1 MNQYIII
8 CSSRKYP
15 YRPSPSHW
23 GHFCFRPP
31 HPWNF
36 HDLPAWLGTPKR
48 EYFHPQCTSRTL
60 ANSKVTVSCS
70 TGQLRDYYLT
80 NLTCS
85 PLKKSSKS
93 HHHPSEMVSFWIP
106 PPPSS
111 SVLNWCCPPMGEGYF
126 LELHYI
132 QSICRYHLLLEI
144 SYFFRGDEGKERF

>member
-93 HHHPSEMVSFWIP
+93 HHHPSEIVSFWIP
-106 PPPSS
+106 PPPPLLRFKLVLPSDGGRIFS
-111 SVLNWCCPPMGEGYF
+111 GTTLYSVNLQISFIVGN
-126 LELHYI
+126 
-132 QSICRYHLLLEI
+132 LL
-144 SYFFRGDEGKERF
+144 FFQRRWG